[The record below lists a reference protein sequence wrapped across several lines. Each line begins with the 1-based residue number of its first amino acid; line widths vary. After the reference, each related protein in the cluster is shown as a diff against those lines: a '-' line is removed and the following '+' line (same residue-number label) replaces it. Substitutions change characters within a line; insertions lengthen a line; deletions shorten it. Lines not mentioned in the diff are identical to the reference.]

1 MIQQFNIA
9 TLFPA
14 SFGGRG
20 IPFPG
25 IPAITP
31 GNYIGDEFDAI
42 DSDTREW
49 PELPEGL
56 TQNSA
61 LGTKFYMPIGFK
73 MAGKYYQLP
82 WEPSMTITTRTII
95 VKTPLAGN
103 TRRGRVKEL
112 INEDDFIL
120 NIQGL
125 CLDPE
130 KKSYPVNQVEI
141 LKNLKAYKGSIE
153 IKSLLADLFE
163 IKNVVIEELQLPAVT
178 GRPYSQPF
186 LMTLS
191 SDEDYI
197 LIKN

>member
-1 MIQQFNIA
+1 MIQEFNIA
-9 TLFPA
+9 ALFSA

-25 IPAITP
+25 IPANTP
-31 GNYIGDEFDAI
+31 GNHIGDEFSDI
-42 DSDTREW
+42 DEDIREW

-56 TQNSA
+56 TQYSA

-73 MAGKYYQLP
+73 MEGKYYQLP
-82 WEPSMTITTRTII
+82 WEPSLTITTRKII
-95 VKTPLAGN
+95 VKTQLAGN
-103 TRRGRVKEL
+103 TRRGSVKEL
-112 INEDDFIL
+112 INSDDYVL
-120 NIQGL
+120 TIQGL

-130 KKSYPVNQVEI
+130 KKSYPVDQVQV
-141 LKNLKAYKGSIE
+141 LKDLNDYNGAIE

-163 IKNVVIEELQLPAVT
+163 IKNVVIEELQFPAVI

-186 LMTLS
+186 LMNLS